1 MKPSRSIGV
10 IVIAWCILALA
21 FAGCLNAQ
29 PCSSGPAAKNNGTQ
43 YVPSPE
49 QQKNTPGL
57 PPDTAIAACSGKST
71 GDACQFPDRNGVASG
86 QCDEKPGVLSCAP
99 ARSDNA
105 SHIPEERTAREVTTM
120 QPVATSAGTSLA
132 VPVTSTEG
140 TGTFV
145 LTSDAGTDGGTMP
158 DEYSCDGS
166 GSSPVLS
173 WSGVPDGTKEFALM
187 MTTLP
192 VDGSTRW
199 NWILYHIPGTATG
212 IARNGSSIGILGT
225 GSHGT
230 VMMYDPP
237 CSQGPGAKMYTF
249 TLYALSA
256 SPDLPASPEEVTG
269 PVLTNA
275 ISSITLGKAS
285 LNLNHARAGQS

>member
-1 MKPSRSIGV
+1 
-10 IVIAWCILALA
+10 
-21 FAGCLNAQ
+21 
-29 PCSSGPAAKNNGTQ
+29 
-43 YVPSPE
+43 
-49 QQKNTPGL
+49 
-57 PPDTAIAACSGKST
+57 
-71 GDACQFPDRNGVASG
+71 
-86 QCDEKPGVLSCAP
+86 
-99 ARSDNA
+99 
-105 SHIPEERTAREVTTM
+105 
-120 QPVATSAGTSLA
+120 
-132 VPVTSTEG
+132 
-140 TGTFV
+140 
-145 LTSDAGTDGGTMP
+145 MP

>member
-1 MKPSRSIGV
+1 MKPSPSLSLMI
-10 IVIAWCILALA
+10 IAWCILAMA
-21 FAGCLNAQ
+21 FAGCLNAE
-29 PCSSGPAAKNNGTQ
+29 PGSSGPVAKNNGTR
-43 YVPSPE
+43 YIPSHE
-49 QQKNTPGL
+49 LKNSPGL
-57 PPDTAIAACSGKST
+57 PPNDALAACSGRST
-71 GDACQFPDRNGVASG
+71 GDACQFADRNGVASG

-99 ARSDNA
+99 VRSDNV
-105 SHIPEERTAREVTTM
+105 SYLPEERTAHGMTTV
-120 QPVATSAGTSLA
+120 QPVATGAGTPPA
-132 VPVTSTEG
+132 AMVTSPEE

-145 LTSDAGTDGGTMP
+145 LSSDAGSDGGTMP

-166 GSSPVLS
+166 GSSPALS
-173 WSGVPDGTKEFALM
+173 WSGAPDGTTEFALM

-199 NWILYHIPGTATG
+199 NWVLYHIPGTATG
-212 IARNGSSIGILGT
+212 IARNGSAIGILGT

-237 CSQGPGAKMYTF
+237 CSQGPGAKVYTF

-256 SPDLPASPEEVTG
+256 SPVLPASPGEVTG

-275 ISSITLGKAS
+275 ISSITLGRAS
-285 LNLNHARAGQS
+285 LDLNHARAGLS